1 MFRCPRSKIGVQ
13 LLVTFA
19 FSMALSMGTLSYIAA
34 RMVVGFGEYSASR
47 NEESLRENAK
57 AFMARITHEQAMRY
71 ESVFAKLAG
80 ASYLVADQAAFFLNN
95 EIRYGASPLDPAEEM
110 FVHPRNQIFTNA
122 RNAKTMVLYWASPV
136 ISPEIDLRI
145 RTLSHIDPLLEAV
158 KKANPESVACYIVAE
173 PGISRYS
180 PNIHGVEKLPPVT
193 DFNIKDA
200 TWYVIAKPENNP
212 GRETVWSNIYLDSVG
227 QGLTT
232 TASTPI
238 YGQNGEFLG
247 AAGVDIT
254 LDSIMEEILA
264 NIPSCHKIK
273 GLFSF
278 LIDNQGRLIAFPPEI
293 LDMFEIDIDR
303 DKLVNASVTLDRSLL
318 DSANPEIVK
327 IGEKIIEADYHSAR
341 YELKGHPLIFS
352 SHVMP
357 STGWRLG
364 IVVPES
370 NLFAPVAEVRD
381 ALDSTVDR
389 MTRKFLLFA
398 AIFIVVS
405 IVFILAFFIRTFVR
419 PLEKLAL
426 GAARV
431 REGELSTHVEIDLKN
446 EIGSLARLFN
456 NMVEALRQ
464 ARERE
469 KRHAESLERKVK
481 DRTLEIEKKNEE
493 LESMLRTL
501 EQEVLERK
509 LAEKEKEELQSQLFQ
524 TQKMKSMGT
533 LSGGIAHEF
542 NNILSIILG
551 NTELAIDDI
560 PKSNEARG
568 FLSEV
573 RNACLR
579 GKDIVLQLLS
589 FTRKSPEKKQQLDL
603 PAIAKD
609 AVKFLRASIPANIEF
624 NERFSEECPPLTG
637 DRTLIHQLIANLCNN
652 AAQAMEDKGGI
663 VEIRV
668 ERAAAKERLFSC
680 NQILEPGEYAR
691 LSVADSGHGIPDD
704 IIAHIFDPFFT
715 TKDVNVGTGMGLAV
729 AYGIVKSHGG
739 FIKVD
744 SQPGKGAVFSCYFPP
759 SAHAPADVA
768 EKTTKLRKGVES
780 ILVVDDEQALANTIK
795 LQLERLG
802 YVVSAYTD
810 PAKALEDFK
819 ADPKKFD
826 LAITDMA
833 MPGMYG
839 DRFLAELKKTNADIK
854 TIVCTGY
861 SKKIDEEKAAQ
872 IGADAF
878 LMKPL
883 DVATLAETVRKALD
897 G

>member
-1 MFRCPRSKIGVQ
+1 MFKWPRSKIGVQ
-13 LLVTFA
+13 LLITFA
-19 FSMALSMGTLSYIAA
+19 FSMALSMGALSYIAA
-34 RMVVGFGEYSASR
+34 RMVVGFGEYSVSR

-80 ASYLVADQAAFFLNN
+80 ASRLIADQAAFFLND
-95 EIRYGASPLDPAEEM
+95 EARYGASPLDPSEKLVA
-110 FVHPRNQIFTNA
+110 HPRNRIFTNA
-122 RNAKTMVLYWASPV
+122 RTGKTMVLYWASADL
-136 ISPEIDLRI
+136 SPEMDLRI
-145 RTLSHIDPLLEAV
+145 RTLSHLDPLLESV
-158 KKANPESVACYIVAE
+158 KKANIESVACYVVAE
-173 PGISRYS
+173 PGISRYY
-180 PNIHGVEKLPPVT
+180 PNIHGVEKLPPTT

-200 TWYVIAKPENNP
+200 AWYVIAKPENDP
-212 GRETVWSNIYLDSVG
+212 ERETVWSNIYRDSVG
-227 QGLTT
+227 HGLMT
-232 TASTPI
+232 TASTPV
-238 YGQNGEFLG
+238 YGENGEFFG
-247 AAGVDIT
+247 VAGVDIT
-254 LDSIMEEILA
+254 LDSIMEQILE
-264 NIPSCHKIK
+264 NIPSCHKIQ

-278 LIDNQGRLIAFPPEI
+278 LIDNRGRLIAFPPES
-293 LDMFEIDIDR
+293 LDLFEIDIDR
-303 DKLVNASVTLDRSLL
+303 DKLVNASVTLNRSLL

-327 IGEKIIEADYHSAR
+327 IGKKIIETDYHSAR
-341 YELKGHPLIFS
+341 YELKGHPLIVS

-370 NLFAPVAEVRD
+370 NLLASVAEVRE

-389 MTRKFLLFA
+389 MTRKFLIFA
-398 AIFIVVS
+398 AVFIVVS

-419 PLEKLAL
+419 PLEKLAK

-431 REGELSTHVEIDLKN
+431 KEGKLSTHVEIDSKN
-446 EIGSLARLFN
+446 EIGSLARRFN
-456 NMVEALRQ
+456 NMVDALQ
-464 ARERE
+464 KARERE

-493 LESMLRTL
+493 LESTLRSL
-501 EQEVLERK
+501 EQEILERK
-509 LAEKEKEELQSQLFQ
+509 ATEKEKVELQSQLFQ

-551 NTELAIDDI
+551 NIELALDDI
-560 PKSNEARG
+560 PKSNEASN

-579 GKDIVLQLLS
+579 GKDLVLQLLS
-589 FTRKSPEKKQQLDL
+589 FTRKSPEKKQPIDL
-603 PAIAKD
+603 PEIAKD
-609 AVKFLRASIPANIEF
+609 AVKFLRASIPANVEF
-624 NERFSEECPPLTG
+624 KERFSEDCPPLTG
-637 DRTLIHQLIANLCNN
+637 DRTHIHQLVVNLCNN

-663 VEIRV
+663 VEISV
-668 ERAAAKERLFSC
+668 ERAVAPKRLFSC
-680 NQILEPGEYAR
+680 NQILEPGVYAR
-691 LSVADSGHGIPDD
+691 LSVADSGHGIPEE
-704 IIAHIFDPFFT
+704 ILAHIFDPFFT

-744 SQPGKGAVFSCYFPP
+744 SEPGKGAVFSCYFPP
-759 SAHAPADVA
+759 SPQAPGDAP
-768 EKTTKLRKGVES
+768 EKRKKLPRGVES
-780 ILVVDDEQALANTIK
+780 VLVVDDEQALANTIK

-802 YVVSAYTD
+802 YAVSAYTD
-810 PAKALEDFK
+810 PVKALEDFK

-833 MPGMYG
+833 MPEMYG
-839 DRFLAELKKTNADIK
+839 DQFIAELKKSNADIK

-861 SKKIDEEKAAQ
+861 SNKINKEKAAQ

-883 DVATLAETVRKALD
+883 DAATLAETVRRAID